1 MEAPGKA
8 VFKMKKLILITGLIL
23 AFACS
28 KEDEIDDRKTFKG
41 KLVLMGI
48 CMNYVIQVN
57 DDNFPRNMIE
67 ENWTNEFSEQE
78 YQNVFALKSV
88 CDFPESIDEGDSFNF
103 VIDNDKDNFCAVCE
117 AYSPVPK
124 KSVSIK
130 VTKINN

>member
-1 MEAPGKA
+1 
-8 VFKMKKLILITGLIL
+8 MKRFGFIALIVIL
-23 AFACS
+23 GC
-28 KEDEIDDRKTFKG
+28 KKDKIDDRETFVG
-41 KLVLMGI
+41 KLVLKGI

-117 AYSPVPK
+117 AYSPVPR
-124 KSVSIK
+124 KSVSIT
-130 VTKINN
+130 VTEINN

>member
-1 MEAPGKA
+1 
-8 VFKMKKLILITGLIL
+8 MKKFGFILLLVIL
-23 AFACS
+23 GCN
-28 KEDEIDDRKTFKG
+28 KDEIDDRETFIG
-41 KLVLMGI
+41 KLVLKGI

-67 ENWTNEFSEQE
+67 ENWSNEFSDQE

>member
-1 MEAPGKA
+1 
-8 VFKMKKLILITGLIL
+8 MKKFGFILLLVIL
-23 AFACS
+23 GCN
-28 KEDEIDDRKTFKG
+28 KDEIDDRETFIG
-41 KLVLMGI
+41 KLVLKGI

-67 ENWTNEFSEQE
+67 ENWSNEFSDQE

-117 AYSPVPK
+117 AASPVPR
-124 KSVSIK
+124 KSVSIT
-130 VTKINN
+130 VIEN

>member
-1 MEAPGKA
+1 
-8 VFKMKKLILITGLIL
+8 MKRFGLIVL
-23 AFACS
+23 LVILGC
-28 KEDEIDDRKTFKG
+28 KKDKIDDRETFIG
-41 KLVLMGI
+41 KLVLKGI

-57 DDNFPRNMIE
+57 DDNFPRNMLE

-117 AYSPVPK
+117 AYSPVPR
-124 KSVSIK
+124 KSVSIT
-130 VTKINN
+130 VTEINN